1 MGRKGPRAKT
11 KTVLKPVN
19 KKEQLGG
26 MPKMKKDKNP
36 NKNPPNAIFKNDH
49 VDDMVIF
56 ENINIYIAINRGISK
71 SIRHF
76 IRHFIR
82 HLTILCVT

>member
-26 MPKMKKDKNP
+26 MPKMKKDKNL
-36 NKNPPNAIFKNDH
+36 NKNPPTVKIKIFP
-49 VDDMVIF
+49 IF
-56 ENINIYIAINRGISK
+56 FLFQPGGLSVEEAGETSANLSWNPEACSR
-71 SIRHF
+71 
-76 IRHFIR
+76 
-82 HLTILCVT
+82 

>member
-26 MPKMKKDKNP
+26 MPKMKKDKNL
-36 NKNPPNAIFKNDH
+36 NKNPPSAALSGNWLATVLSFKNLS
-49 VDDMVIF
+49 
-56 ENINIYIAINRGISK
+56 NRESPKASYYKVHSSLPMRTTLFGG
-71 SIRHF
+71 
-76 IRHFIR
+76 
-82 HLTILCVT
+82 C

>member
-26 MPKMKKDKNP
+26 MPKMKKDKNL
-36 NKNPPNAIFKNDH
+36 NKNPPTNTGPKEAFRCLD
-49 VDDMVIF
+49 
-56 ENINIYIAINRGISK
+56 
-71 SIRHF
+71 
-76 IRHFIR
+76 
-82 HLTILCVT
+82 L